1 MLLARLNL
9 AAAANPDKSGRD
21 YFALSKPLYSSVTV
35 LMKIAVID
43 PASGVAGDM
52 LLGALVDVGL
62 DRSWMERL
70 PELLGLDGVAVRIA
84 DVKRAGVRCVK
95 VDFDIPPQPHAR
107 PLSQIHAL
115 INAAE
120 IPPTVARLAHE
131 AFDAIGNVESAIH
144 GVSAEHLHLHE
155 VGSIDAILDI
165 VGSIWGLEVL
175 GVEAVFNT
183 RVALG
188 DGTVKT
194 AHGVLPVPAPA
205 TVRLLEGVNVS
216 HGPGGSGELT
226 TPTGAAL
233 LKVLSK
239 GEPPVEYSPR
249 RSGYGAGTRDIRGQ
263 LNAVRVI
270 LGEMGAVKREEWD
283 GSVRTE
289 HLHVLS
295 ADIDDMSP
303 EELAGAAD
311 ALRAQ
316 GALDVVL
323 LNTTMKKGRLGTRV
337 EALVKAN
344 DVAKLE
350 EKILLNF
357 TTLGVKR
364 FNVVRTA
371 LHRESRVVSIAGHEV
386 RVKVST
392 LPDGTLRAKPEFDDL
407 NRVARETMR
416 PIAEIREQ
424 VLNALTSERSPEVAS
439 GG

>member
-1 MLLARLNL
+1 
-9 AAAANPDKSGRD
+9 
-21 YFALSKPLYSSVTV
+21 
-35 LMKIAVID
+35 MKIAVVD
-43 PASGVAGDM
+43 PTSGIAGDM
-52 LLGALVDVGL
+52 FLGALVDVGL
-62 DRSWMERL
+62 DRNWLERL
-70 PELLGLDGVAVRIA
+70 PEALGLKGVGVRIG

-95 VDFDIPPQPHAR
+95 VDFDIPPQPHGR
-107 PLSQIHAL
+107 PVSEIHAL
-115 INAAE
+115 IDAAAA
-120 IPPTVARLAHE
+120 PTSVARLAHA
-131 AFDAIGNVESAIH
+131 AFDAIGTVESAIH

-155 VGSIDAILDI
+155 VGSVDAILDI
-165 VGSIWGLEVL
+165 VGSIWGLELL

-205 TVRLLEGVNVS
+205 TLRLLEGFSVS
-216 HGPGGSGELT
+216 HGPNGSGELT

-239 GEPPVEYSPR
+239 GEPPVGYSPA
-249 RSGYGAGTRDIRGQ
+249 RSGYGAGTRDIRGH
-263 LNAVRVI
+263 LNAVRII
-270 LGEMGAVKREEWD
+270 LGESAVLKD
-283 GSVRTE
+283 VHPGDSHARTE

-303 EELAGAAD
+303 EELAAAAD

-323 LNTTMKKGRLGTRV
+323 LNTTMKKGRVGTRV
-337 EALVKAN
+337 EALVRAN
-344 DVAKLE
+344 DVTRLE

-364 FNVVRTA
+364 VNVARTA
-371 LHRESRVVSIAGHEV
+371 LHRESSVVTLGGHEI

-407 NRVARETMR
+407 NRVAQETMR
-416 PIAEIREQ
+416 PIAEIRDE
-424 VLNALTSERSPEVAS
+424 VMRALSSERTREAVRH
-439 GG
+439 G

>member
-1 MLLARLNL
+1 MR
-9 AAAANPDKSGRD
+9 
-21 YFALSKPLYSSVTV
+21 
-35 LMKIAVID
+35 IAVID
-43 PASGVAGDM
+43 PASGIAGDM
-52 LLGALVDVGL
+52 FLGALVDVGL
-62 DRSWMERL
+62 DRSWLQGL
-70 PELLGLDGVAVRIA
+70 PGRLGLDGVTVRIA

-95 VDFDIPPQPHAR
+95 VDFDIPPQPHGR
-107 PLSQIHAL
+107 PVSEIHA
-115 INAAE
+115 IIDAAGA
-120 IPPTVARLAHE
+120 PGSVTTLAHA
-131 AFDAIGNVESAIH
+131 AFDAIGSVESAIH

-155 VGSIDAILDI
+155 VGSVDAILDI
-165 VGSIWGLEVL
+165 VGSIWGLEML

-183 RVALG
+183 RVAVG

-205 TVRLLEGVNVS
+205 TVRLLEGFTVS
-216 HGPGGSGELT
+216 HGPSGSGELT

-233 LKVLSK
+233 LRVLSK
-239 GEPPVEYSPR
+239 GDPPVEYSPR
-249 RSGYGAGTRDIRGQ
+249 CSGYGAGTRDIRGQ

-270 LGEMGAVKREEWD
+270 LGESAAVKETPSADSRVHAEQ
-283 GSVRTE
+283 
-289 HLHVLS
+289 LHVLS

-323 LNTTMKKGRLGTRV
+323 LNTTMKKGRPGTRL

-344 DVAKLE
+344 DVARLE

-364 FNVVRTA
+364 INVVRTA
-371 LHRESRVVSIAGHEV
+371 LHRESRVVTLAGHEI

-407 NRVARETMR
+407 NRVAQETMR
-416 PIAEIREQ
+416 PLAEIREQ
-424 VLNALTSERSPEVAS
+424 VLSALNSERSREVV
-439 GG
+439 GRE